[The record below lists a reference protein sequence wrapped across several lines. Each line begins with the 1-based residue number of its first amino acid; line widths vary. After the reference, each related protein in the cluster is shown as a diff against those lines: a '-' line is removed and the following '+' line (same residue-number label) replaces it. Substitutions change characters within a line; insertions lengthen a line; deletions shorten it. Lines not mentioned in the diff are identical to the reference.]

1 MSNNLRELTGEHHKS
16 VERSSF
22 VRRII
27 KKTITPREYHLYMC
41 NQLLC
46 YDALEY
52 WAEVN
57 GVFDGIENI
66 KRTSN
71 IFKDVH
77 ELELQHGYRTP
88 IVTQATLKYIEYINT
103 VINNDPQKL
112 LAHVYVRHMGDMSG
126 GQILKKLVPGS
137 GHHYVFDGDIDTL
150 KENLRSKLHDGLAD
164 EAKIC
169 FDMVGEIFVELEDQI
184 GSMESTD

>member
-46 YDALEY
+46 YNILEY
-52 WAEVN
+52 WAEIN
-57 GVFDGIENI
+57 GVLNGIEAI
-66 KRTSN
+66 KRSVKISN
-71 IFKDVH
+71 DIQ
-77 ELELQHGYRTP
+77 ELELAHGYRSPLLTG
-88 IVTQATLKYIEYINT
+88 ATLKYHNYINE
-103 VINNDPQKL
+103 VINNDPEKL

-126 GQILKKLVPGS
+126 GQILKKLIPGS
-137 GHHYVFDGDIDTL
+137 GQHYVFDGDIDSL
-150 KENLRSKLHDGLAD
+150 KENLRSKLHDGLAE
-164 EAKIC
+164 EAKLC
-169 FDMVGEIFVELEDQI
+169 FDMVGDIFVELEDQI
-184 GSMESTD
+184 GRMESPD